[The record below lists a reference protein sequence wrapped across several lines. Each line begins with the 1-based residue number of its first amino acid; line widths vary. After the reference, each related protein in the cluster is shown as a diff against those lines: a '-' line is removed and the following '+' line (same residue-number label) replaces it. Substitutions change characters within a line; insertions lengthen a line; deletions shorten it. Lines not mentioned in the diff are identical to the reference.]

1 MNQLFTLGGQSIGA
15 SASTLSPLHTNVQVA
30 NFHRCERVPVYQLLD
45 CTAVLFKV
53 LFSKF
58 RMFSLFLYLVVFYV
72 LFV

>member
-1 MNQLFTLGGQSIGA
+1 MNQLLTLGGQSIGA
-15 SASTLSPLHTNVQVA
+15 SASTSSPLHTNVQVA